1 MDGPGE
7 AWEPRVAMMSLGRS
21 SQRVNYKIMNAV
33 VDSKRDQKKRY
44 LKNQCNTQEEQWL
57 MKLRMIF
64 FVCLVIVVPS
74 IICGNETQMAKPVTT
89 TSGDSEIAVECLGM
103 KARTSTTK
111 SVRVYV
117 HYKITNNSSEEKFG
131 ILDFKA
137 HCPFQNELTD
147 LEGGFVV
154 TNLGPNENAESENLW
169 YFPRGCWDKVKKV
182 ELCWKKLPLDHPLNP
197 KQK

>member
-1 MDGPGE
+1 
-7 AWEPRVAMMSLGRS
+7 
-21 SQRVNYKIMNAV
+21 
-33 VDSKRDQKKRY
+33 
-44 LKNQCNTQEEQWL
+44 

-64 FVCLVIVVPS
+64 FVCLFTIVVPS
-74 IICGNETQMAKPVTT
+74 IIRGNETQGAKPVNT
-89 TSGDSEIAVECLGM
+89 TSGDSEITVECLGIKTKM
-103 KARTSTTK
+103 STSK

-117 HYKITNNSSEEKFG
+117 HYKIINNSSEEKFG